1 MHLQQI
7 KKSSKDNYY
16 HLNHTSPIMCLNEP
30 KQYNT
35 QKGKIKKKHKLQ
47 LLQAMGLL
55 IQKSVFHYLQ
65 TPHSKK

>member
-7 KKSSKDNYY
+7 KKSSKYNCY
-16 HLNHTSPIMCLNEP
+16 HLNHTSPIMSLNEP

-35 QKGKIKKKHKLQ
+35 QKGKIKKKRKLQ